1 MVVEDFLRYMLAE
14 REASPQTVDTY
25 REALRDYEDFL
36 KRAGDDINLE
46 DADSDMVR
54 NWVEDMMD
62 RGHKATYT
70 CKKLSAVKSL
80 YRYALRRGIMAKD
93 PAHSVSG
100 PKKDKV
106 LPTFLKEK
114 EADRLFDELEWKRDD
129 IKDVR
134 ARTLLLLLYS
144 TGIRRAEVTSL
155 RDRDVNLLT
164 RELKVTGKRRKQRIV
179 PLGDEIAD
187 ELQRYKQLRD
197 EQIPATDATEALF
210 RDDKGKQMTGAQV
223 YAIVH
228 KYLSCVTT
236 QKKRSPHVLRHT
248 FATAML
254 NHEAKLGG
262 VQKLLGHESLDTTQI
277 YTHVTFEELKRS
289 YNMAHPRESQDATK
303 VEAD

>member
-1 MVVEDFLRYMLAE
+1 MIVEDFLRYMLAE
-14 REASPQTVDTY
+14 REASPRTVKTYQDALSDYVAYLKTVDN
-25 REALRDYEDFL
+25 DM
-36 KRAGDDINLE
+36 NLE
-46 DADSDMVR
+46 DADSDIIR
-54 NWVEDMMD
+54 SWVENMMD

-80 YRYALRRGIMAKD
+80 YRYALRQGIMKKD

-100 PKKDKV
+100 PKKEKV
-106 LPTFLKEK
+106 LPTFLKEA
-114 EADRLFDELEWKRDD
+114 EADKLFDQLEWDMDD
-129 IKDVR
+129 IRDVR

-144 TGIRRAEVTSL
+144 TGIRRAEVVAL

-164 RELKVTGKRRKQRIV
+164 HEMKVTGKRRKQRIV
-179 PLGDEIAD
+179 PLGGEISA
-187 ELQRYKQLRD
+187 ELLRYTKLRD
-197 EQIPATDATEALF
+197 EEIPATDATEALF
-210 RDDKGKQMTGAQV
+210 RNDKGKQMTGDNV

-228 KYLSCVTT
+228 KYLSRVTT
-236 QKKRSPHVLRHT
+236 QKKRSPHVLRHS

-289 YNMAHPRESQDATK
+289 YSKAHPRES
-303 VEAD
+303 

>member
-1 MVVEDFLRYMLAE
+1 MIVEDFLRYMLAE
-14 REASPQTVDTY
+14 REASPRTVKTYQDALSDYVAYLKTVDN
-25 REALRDYEDFL
+25 DM
-36 KRAGDDINLE
+36 NLE
-46 DADSDMVR
+46 DADSDIIR
-54 NWVEDMMD
+54 SWVEDMMD

-80 YRYALRRGIMAKD
+80 YRYALRQGIMKKD

-100 PKKDKV
+100 PKKEKV
-106 LPTFLKEK
+106 LPTFLKEA
-114 EADRLFDELEWKRDD
+114 EADKLFDQLEWDMDD
-129 IKDVR
+129 IRDVR

-144 TGIRRAEVTSL
+144 TGIRRAEVVAL

-164 RELKVTGKRRKQRIV
+164 HEMKVTGKRRKQRIV
-179 PLGDEIAD
+179 PLGGEISA
-187 ELQRYKQLRD
+187 ELQRYTKLRN
-197 EQIPATDATEALF
+197 EEIPATDATEALF
-210 RDDKGKQMTGAQV
+210 RNDKGKQMTGDNV

-228 KYLSCVTT
+228 KYLSWVTT
-236 QKKRSPHVLRHT
+236 QKKRSPHVLRHS

-289 YNMAHPRESQDATK
+289 YSKAHPRES
-303 VEAD
+303 

>member
-1 MVVEDFLRYMLAE
+1 MIVEDFLRYMLAE
-14 REASPQTVDTY
+14 REASPRTVKTYQDALSDYVAYLKTVDN
-25 REALRDYEDFL
+25 DM
-36 KRAGDDINLE
+36 NLE
-46 DADSDMVR
+46 DADSDIIR
-54 NWVEDMMD
+54 SWVEDMMD

-80 YRYALRRGIMAKD
+80 YRYALRQGIMKKD

-100 PKKDKV
+100 PKKEKV
-106 LPTFLKEK
+106 LPTFLKEA
-114 EADRLFDELEWKRDD
+114 EADKLFDQLEWDMDD
-129 IKDVR
+129 IRDVR

-144 TGIRRAEVTSL
+144 TGIRRAEVVAL

-164 RELKVTGKRRKQRIV
+164 HEMKVTGKRRKQRIV
-179 PLGDEIAD
+179 PLGGEISA
-187 ELQRYKQLRD
+187 ELLRYTKLRD
-197 EQIPATDATEALF
+197 EEIPATDATEALF
-210 RDDKGKQMTGAQV
+210 RNDKGKQMTGDNV

-228 KYLSCVTT
+228 KYLSQVTT
-236 QKKRSPHVLRHT
+236 QKKRSPHVLRHS

-289 YNMAHPRESQDATK
+289 YSKAHPRES
-303 VEAD
+303 

>member
-1 MVVEDFLRYMLAE
+1 MIVEDFLRYMLAE
-14 REASPQTVDTY
+14 REASPRTVKTY
-25 REALRDYEDFL
+25 KDALNDYVAYL
-36 KRAGDDINLE
+36 KKVDDDMNLE
-46 DADSDMVR
+46 DADSDIIR
-54 NWVEDMMD
+54 SWVEDMMD

-80 YRYALRRGIMAKD
+80 YRYALRQGIMKKD

-100 PKKDKV
+100 PKKEKV
-106 LPTFLKEK
+106 LPTFLKEA
-114 EADRLFDELEWKRDD
+114 EADKLFDQLEWDMDD
-129 IKDVR
+129 IRDVR

-144 TGIRRAEVTSL
+144 TGIRRAEVVAL

-164 RELKVTGKRRKQRIV
+164 HEMKVTGKRRKQRIV
-179 PLGDEIAD
+179 PLGGEISA
-187 ELQRYKQLRD
+187 ELQRYTKLRD
-197 EQIPATDATEALF
+197 EEIPATDATEALF
-210 RDDKGKQMTGAQV
+210 RNDKGKQMTGDNV

-228 KYLSCVTT
+228 KYLSQVTT
-236 QKKRSPHVLRHT
+236 QKKRSPHVLRHS

-289 YNMAHPRESQDATK
+289 YSKAHPRES
-303 VEAD
+303 

>member
-1 MVVEDFLRYMLAE
+1 MIVEDFLRYMLAE
-14 REASPQTVDTY
+14 REASPRTVKTYQDALSDYVAYLKTVDN
-25 REALRDYEDFL
+25 DM
-36 KRAGDDINLE
+36 NLE
-46 DADSDMVR
+46 DADSDIIR
-54 NWVEDMMD
+54 SWVEDMMD

-80 YRYALRRGIMAKD
+80 YRYALRQGIMKKD

-100 PKKDKV
+100 PKKEKV
-106 LPTFLKEK
+106 LPIFLKEA
-114 EADRLFDELEWKRDD
+114 EADKLFDQLEWDMDD
-129 IKDVR
+129 IRDVR

-144 TGIRRAEVTSL
+144 TGIRRAEVVAL

-164 RELKVTGKRRKQRIV
+164 HEMKVTGKRRKQRIV
-179 PLGDEIAD
+179 PLGGEISA
-187 ELQRYKQLRD
+187 ELQRYTKLRD
-197 EQIPATDATEALF
+197 EEIPATDATEALF
-210 RDDKGKQMTGAQV
+210 RNDKGKQMTGDNV

-228 KYLSCVTT
+228 KYLSRVTT
-236 QKKRSPHVLRHT
+236 QKKRSPHVLRHS

-289 YNMAHPRESQDATK
+289 YSKAHPRES
-303 VEAD
+303 

>member
-1 MVVEDFLRYMLAE
+1 MIVEDFLRYMLAE
-14 REASPQTVDTY
+14 REASPRTVKTYQDALSDYVAYLKTVDN
-25 REALRDYEDFL
+25 DM
-36 KRAGDDINLE
+36 NLE
-46 DADSDMVR
+46 DADSDIIR
-54 NWVEDMMD
+54 SWVEDMMD

-80 YRYALRRGIMAKD
+80 YRYALRQGIIKKD

-100 PKKDKV
+100 PKKEKV
-106 LPTFLKEK
+106 LPTFLKEA
-114 EADRLFDELEWKRDD
+114 EADKLFDQLEWDMDD
-129 IKDVR
+129 IRDVR

-144 TGIRRAEVTSL
+144 TGIRRAEVVAL

-164 RELKVTGKRRKQRIV
+164 HEIKVTGKRRKQRIV
-179 PLGDEIAD
+179 PLGGEISA
-187 ELQRYKQLRD
+187 ELQRYTKLRN
-197 EQIPATDATEALF
+197 EEIPATDATEALF
-210 RDDKGKQMTGAQV
+210 RNDKGKQMTGDNV

-228 KYLSCVTT
+228 KYLSQVTT
-236 QKKRSPHVLRHT
+236 QKKRSPHVLRHS

-289 YNMAHPRESQDATK
+289 YSKAHPRES
-303 VEAD
+303 